1 MSGFVERVWA
11 IAHNSFREAVRNRVL
26 YTLFFF
32 ALILIASG
40 VLLSTLSYV
49 ERERIMQDIG
59 MGAIRIFSI
68 LIAIFV
74 GIGLIHKE
82 VERRTIFTILSKP
95 IARAEFLIG
104 KYVGLVTTLAL
115 LIVVMALSFSLVS
128 LLSGAPLTTTH
139 AAAFLLIGGEVAI
152 VAAIACLFSSF
163 TTPMLASFF
172 SGGLVVIGHLSRDLR
187 ALGAA
192 GDGSVV
198 RGATEALY
206 MLAPD
211 LEAFD
216 LSVHATHGLAIAT
229 SDIAVPLVYATGYVT
244 LLLTVAIVAFERR
257 DFR

>member
-1 MSGFVERVWA
+1 MSGFCERVWA

-40 VLLSTLSYV
+40 VVLSTLSYV
-49 ERERIMQDIG
+49 ERERILQDIG
-59 MGAIRIFSI
+59 MAAIRIFSI

-104 KYVGLVTTLAL
+104 KYLGLVTTLAL
-115 LIVVMALSFSLVS
+115 LIIVMASSFALVS
-128 LLSGAPLTTTH
+128 LLAGAPLTSAH

-192 GDGSVV
+192 GDGGAV
-198 RGATEALY
+198 RSATEALY
-206 MLAPD
+206 MIAPD

-216 LSVHATHGLAIAT
+216 LSVHATHGLAIAA
-229 SDIAVPLVYATGYVT
+229 SDVAVPLVYASGYVI